1 MVRLLG
7 RPEEVDAWRRAQD
20 RETWLMRWLAAKEA
34 VRALIRTEL
43 RNEVHPR
50 SLRLLELTDGFVV
63 VEATELTSQQHLE
76 LLGPTRMRVT
86 VQPEGEGLR
95 ATCMTPTMAYR
106 G

>member
-1 MVRLLG
+1 
-7 RPEEVDAWRRAQD
+7 
-20 RETWLMRWLAAKEA
+20 MRWLAAKEA

-43 RNEVHPR
+43 RHEVHPR

-86 VQPEGEGLR
+86 VQSEVAGMR
-95 ATCMTPTMAYR
+95 ATCIPATMASKE
-106 G
+106 